1 MLRKS
6 KFQFGYYTR
15 NVISLT
21 TSSKT
26 AFTLYSFCP
35 LSTSSVRL
43 IETGMLALSLGKPLY
58 ILDDHVSLLLCLLF
72 VLSHYLDT
80 TGGGVSITDRG
91 SGQICTEYL
100 YPRTGACNGFCRA
113 PHGVTVC
120 FNVLS
125 LGLFS
130 MSDAMRC
137 DAMWW
142 GRQKGR
148 FLPGGRTRVHLGS

>member
-1 MLRKS
+1 
-6 KFQFGYYTR
+6 
-15 NVISLT
+15 
-21 TSSKT
+21 
-26 AFTLYSFCP
+26 
-35 LSTSSVRL
+35 
-43 IETGMLALSLGKPLY
+43 MLALSLGKPLY

-91 SGQICTEYL
+91 SGQICAEYL
-100 YPRTGACNGFCRA
+100 YPRTGACNGFCLA

-130 MSDAMRC
+130 MSDVMRC

-142 GRQKGR
+142 GVKRGDFYQEAER
-148 FLPGGRTRVHLGS
+148 EFI